1 MMQKI
6 GCTFTHFFH
15 IIHYSAEGLLT
26 YEPSRYAYY
35 RIRIVCMYNQIATQT
50 PSTLDKGY

>member
-1 MMQKI
+1 MMQEI
-6 GCTFTHFFH
+6 GCTFTHFLH

-26 YEPSRYAYY
+26 YEPRYAYC

-50 PSTLDKGY
+50 PSTLDQGY